1 MRAYANRLPPALVR
15 RKGNGIMDRGARR
28 TTAGADA
35 AAGAGRD
42 PLYARGIVLV
52 MVAGCFLSLG
62 GILVRAI
69 EAAGP
74 WQILLVR
81 SITLSITLFAVLAVR
96 HRGAVFT
103 EFAKAGPGAVV
114 GGLCLGVAFT
124 GFIFSL
130 VHTTVANAVFIL
142 SASPFITAPLAWV
155 VLGERVRRATWIA
168 MAFAVA
174 GVAVMVGGGIGAGA
188 LFGNIVAIIA
198 VLGFAGFA
206 VALRWG
212 RQTDMLP
219 LVCLAGIFT
228 AMVAAAMAESY
239 AYSLYDIGVCALM
252 GVVQV
257 GAGMILFTVGSR
269 HVPAAELALLS
280 LTEVVLAPLW
290 VWLWIG
296 EAPRLWTLAGGA
308 VVFAAIAGHA
318 LSGMRRKP
326 PPLGA
331 V

>member
-1 MRAYANRLPPALVR
+1 MRAFANCLPPAPVR
-15 RKGNGIMDRGARR
+15 RKGNGIMDRGARH

-52 MVAGCFLSLG
+52 MVAGCFFSLG

-103 EFAKAGPGAVV
+103 EFAKAGAGAVV
-114 GGLCLGVAFT
+114 
-124 GFIFSL
+124 
-130 VHTTVANAVFIL
+130 
-142 SASPFITAPLAWV
+142 
-155 VLGERVRRATWIA
+155 
-168 MAFAVA
+168 
-174 GVAVMVGGGIGAGA
+174 
-188 LFGNIVAIIA
+188 GNIVAIIA

-219 LVCLAGIFT
+219 LACLAGIFT

-257 GAGMILFTVGSR
+257 GAGMILFTLGSR
-269 HVPAAELALLS
+269 YVPAAELALLS

-308 VVFAAIAGHA
+308 VVFAAIAGQA